1 MEVYMKQNLAQ
12 RARQVSSFSG
22 SQSGFCEA
30 YRLNLRNQQA
40 LEQEAGGRV
49 PSQGLETYYMLI
61 EKFPHEIEKMV
72 ASLEK

>member
-1 MEVYMKQNLAQ
+1 MKQNLAQ

-40 LEQEAGGRV
+40 LEQNAKGRI
-49 PSQGLETYYMLI
+49 PSKGLETYLMLI
-61 EKFPHEIEKMV
+61 EKFPNEIAEMV
-72 ASLEK
+72 TSLKK